1 MRTKDEIEHEI
12 RSGMHNQVTHDPY
25 FDDIYL
31 IHKLVDLQFKI
42 EQLEEIVNH
51 LRNWNRPLK

>member
-1 MRTKDEIEHEI
+1 M
-12 RSGMHNQVTHDPY
+12 THDPY

-42 EQLEEIVNH
+42 EKLEEIVNH
-51 LRNWNRPLK
+51 LRNWNKPLK